1 MPKITI
7 NNGPSN
13 NVQFYVRVLEGTL
26 EEDKTKDEG
35 KEGDE
40 SLVGNSSLTLPQK
53 QVNTKQ
59 RKRQV
64 RPQHVQTTENL

>member
-7 NNGPSN
+7 HSGASN
-13 NVQFYVRVLEGTL
+13 NVQFYKRVLEGTL
-26 EEDKTKDEG
+26 EEDKV
-35 KEGDE
+35 GDE